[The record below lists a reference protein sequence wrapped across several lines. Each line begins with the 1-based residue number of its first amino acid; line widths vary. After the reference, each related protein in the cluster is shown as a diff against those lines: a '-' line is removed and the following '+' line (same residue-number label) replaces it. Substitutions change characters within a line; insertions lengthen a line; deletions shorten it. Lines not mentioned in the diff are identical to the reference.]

1 MTHEAFNRA
10 AKAVRQGGVIAYPAE
25 ACFGL
30 GCAPDNLEGIE
41 RIRTMKS
48 RLPEQGFILVAD
60 SLEHLLPYILW
71 DALEAAQQR
80 AVQASWP
87 GPVTWLIPASDR
99 AGPAL
104 TGAHETLAVR
114 VSAFDA
120 IRELCTAAEAP
131 LVSTSA
137 NRRGQDPLTTA
148 AEVAAVFTDEIDYII
163 DLPIQGLDNP
173 SRIIDA
179 RTQQTLRAS

>member
-1 MTHEAFNRA
+1 MSYEAFTHA
-10 AKAVRQGGVIAYPAE
+10 AAVVHQGGVLAYPAE

-41 RIRTMKS
+41 RIREMKE

-60 SLEHLLPYILW
+60 TLERLMPYLRW
-71 DALEAAQQR
+71 DALDQDQQAA
-80 AVQASWP
+80 VTASWP
-87 GPVTWLIPASDR
+87 GPVTWLIPASER

-104 TGAHETLAVR
+104 TGAHDTLAVR

-120 IRELCTAAEAP
+120 IRQLCAASELP

-137 NRRGQDPLTTA
+137 NRRGQAPLNSAT
-148 AEVAAVFTDEIDYII
+148 EVAAVFPEEIDYII